1 MPADNLFY
9 YKQTKHSLF
18 PFTSRKFLNNPKT
31 SLLHG
36 NSISYCREKKL
47 LNMKQKLN

>member
-18 PFTSRKFLNNPKT
+18 PFTSRKV
-31 SLLHG
+31 
-36 NSISYCREKKL
+36 
-47 LNMKQKLN
+47 